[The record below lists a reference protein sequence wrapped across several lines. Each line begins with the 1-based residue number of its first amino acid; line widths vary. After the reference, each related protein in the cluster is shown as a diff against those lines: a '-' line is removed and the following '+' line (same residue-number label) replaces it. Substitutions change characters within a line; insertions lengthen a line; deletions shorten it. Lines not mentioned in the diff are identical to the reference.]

1 MINSWSYNKEYELFR
16 KNILRSIDKS
26 LKSGKIFFGYEIK
39 KFERKFLSTNKI
51 KYGSAVGSGT
61 EALYISLIA
70 LGIKENDE
78 VITVSNTAIATVS
91 AIVLAG
97 AKPRFVDVGE
107 DYLMDC
113 SKIVKQINK
122 KTKAILPVHLYGNT
136 CDMKKIIIIA
146 KKYNLKIIEDC
157 AQSTGSIYKNKKTGT
172 FGDIGCFSFY
182 PTKILGGFGD
192 GGFISTNNKYLYEK
206 MKRIR
211 YMGIEVKKNLRS
223 NLYKAVEHGTN
234 SRLDELQAG
243 LLNIRLR
250 KLDYYIKIR
259 LKNARL
265 YNHYLKNT
273 DLILPNIYTNNQNV
287 YYEYVVKHKNRKKI
301 LDSLSKKKIF
311 LKVTYPIPIH
321 KMKPYKKWFN
331 PSKDELKITEKNS
344 NQIFSL
350 PVYPGI
356 KKNEIKKICK
366 NLKSILRK

>member
-1 MINSWSYNKEYELFR
+1 MIKNFDYLREL
-16 KNILRSIDKS
+16 KLIRS
-26 LKSGKIFFGYEIK
+26 KIEK
-39 KFERKFLSTNKI
+39 KFKTVLNSGNLILGSEVEEFENNFSKFLGV
-51 KYGSAVGSGT
+51 KYGIGVGNCT
-61 EALYISLIA
+61 DALFIA
-70 LGIKENDE
+70 LKALDIGYGDE
-78 VITVSNTAIATVS
+78 VITVSNTAIPTIT
-91 AIVLAG
+91 AIVNSG
-97 AKPRFVDVGE
+97 ARPRFVDVGE

-113 SKIVKQINK
+113 SKIVKLINK

-136 CDMKKIIIIA
+136 CDMKKIITIA

-192 GGFISTNNKYLYEK
+192 GGFISTKNKYLYEK

-265 YNHYLKNT
+265 YSHYLKNT

-301 LDSLSKKKIF
+301 LDFLSKKKIF

-321 KMKPYKKWFN
+321 KMKPYKKWFD
-331 PSKDELKITEKNS
+331 PSKDKLKITEKNS

-366 NLKSILRK
+366 NLKIILRK